1 MRFLVVEYH
10 VLLIITLTMTHFDSQ
25 IASTRFRE
33 VENLI
38 QACTGREADEGDP
51 GLSCPVLKVGD
62 FLLLGPASL
71 MTFLI
76 L

>member
-1 MRFLVVEYH
+1 
-10 VLLIITLTMTHFDSQ
+10 MTHFDSQ
-25 IASTRFRE
+25 IASTRFGE

-51 GLSCPVLKVGD
+51 GLSRPVPKVGD
-62 FLLLGPASL
+62 FLLLGPASP